1 MNSRGQLWSLDV
13 VLAAVVF
20 TLALGVVISQSE
32 LHLFYDQQD
41 TQSLTLWNASL
52 FASNM
57 AVSKPDV
64 GVGGNN
70 IRCGPAKWSTDN
82 DLSWMEN
89 CLLIDTQSPTPTALG
104 IPPGYS
110 ISFTGL
116 PSSVPAN
123 TSYYSIT
130 RTVLVL
136 PASTEASGFRQCMD
150 GACPGGVVPIPITLT
165 VWRDS

>member
-1 MNSRGQLWSLDV
+1 MNARGQLWSLDV

-20 TLALGVVISQSE
+20 TLALGVVLSQSE

-41 TQSLTLWNASL
+41 TQSLTLWDASL

-57 AVSKPDV
+57 LVSKPDV
-64 GVGGNN
+64 GVASGQN
-70 IRCGPAKWSTDN
+70 IRCGPAKWSADN

-89 CLLIDTQSPTPTALG
+89 CMIFDATPPTPSSLG

-110 ISFTGL
+110 ISFTG
-116 PSSVPAN
+116 PSGVPSN

-136 PASTEASGFRQCMD
+136 PASANASAYRQCMD
-150 GACPGGVVPIPITLT
+150 GACPSALVPVPITLT
-165 VWRDS
+165 VWRDP